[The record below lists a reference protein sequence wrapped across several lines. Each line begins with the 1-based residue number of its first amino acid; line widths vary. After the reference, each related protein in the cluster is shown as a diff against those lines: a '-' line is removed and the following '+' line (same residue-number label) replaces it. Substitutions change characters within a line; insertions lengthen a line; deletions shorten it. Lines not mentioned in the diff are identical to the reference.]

1 MKNDSFFL
9 ILINYLFLVKN
20 GKRGNFSDSQ
30 IFTRILKNYPRDEL
44 GCSQVK
50 TVISYNSVKKLWQ
63 RNLWTETCKSYRLK
77 NRYKYY
83 VKSVPRWQL
92 LRQTCSSQDSFEK
105 SNLSKNGSVHPSRRP
120 WHSLAPSWGLFEN
133 IYLLFVGLW
142 SYKFNI
148 QQFWTFL
155 VITTERF
162 QHSVKYLVRFANLSV
177 SRLSGRCRPV
187 LNGDYRF
194 EHRGT

>member
-1 MKNDSFFL
+1 M
-9 ILINYLFLVKN
+9 KN

-44 GCSQVK
+44 GCSQET
-50 TVISYNSVKKLWQ
+50 TVFSYSSVKIYGTGPYWPKLASPLGLKTATSTLSNRSQ
-63 RNLWTETCKSYRLK
+63 DDNCCIRL
-77 NRYKYY
+77 
-83 VKSVPRWQL
+83 VQL
-92 LRQTCSSQDSFEK
+92 GTCSSEDSFEK